1 MQMQKNVKK
10 SKKKSEKM
18 QQGKKEIRDKKKDG
32 SKWFKI
38 FFGALGVDSSLSF
51 QAYTASNS
59 VRKMQKNAK

>member
-1 MQMQKNVKK
+1 
-10 SKKKSEKM
+10 M

-51 QAYTASNS
+51 QGIHCKQFCQENA
-59 VRKMQKNAK
+59 KNAK